1 MNESIASA
9 TLPNLAEASLPQ
21 PDPTLL
27 GAGRA
32 HPPRILLLYGSLR
45 PQSFSRKLA
54 LEAELRAWLGKV
66 WHWHHPRLPGR
77 ELPWAEWPGVTY
89 PW

>member
-1 MNESIASA
+1 M
-9 TLPNLAEASLPQ
+9 LPEVEVELFFWKVAEAPL
-21 PDPTLL
+21 DDVV
-27 GAGRA
+27 
-32 HPPRILLLYGSLR
+32 
-45 PQSFSRKLA
+45 